1 MGRGDSLSV
10 GFRGAGMSLDWL
22 MIPVALADS
31 ADGGLW
37 PAAVAISG
45 IVMFSSCAIVKSI
58 IRHRE
63 RMRKPV
69 RVESDVGDADVTAR
83 GPMRN
88 FAGD

>member
-1 MGRGDSLSV
+1 
-10 GFRGAGMSLDWL
+10 MSLNPYWTAILAEDTSRFIL
-22 MIPVALADS
+22 DPGIIALLIPITALVFGFAT
-31 ADGGLW
+31 
-37 PAAVAISG
+37 V
-45 IVMFSSCAIVKSI
+45 IVKSI